1 MALPPFSGTDEGAHA
16 IRSAAAA
23 RGHWTGPAVLLLG
36 WHMTY
41 KVPEGLG
48 NLDRVGC
55 FDLRAAH
62 GAPACHPSF
71 SPSNRLVDATS
82 YEFRGF
88 PAYYT
93 IVGLPS
99 LLPRG
104 ADSYRMRV
112 LSAIICAAFAASAVV
127 TALRRRDRAASVL
140 AVMLVMTPEVLYL
153 ASLVNPSGLEIICSI
168 VLFSAL
174 LALAGATTETDKT
187 LVRRAGVALVVLIAV
202 RSLDPGV
209 ALLALGS
216 FLVIAPFTRV
226 KELLRR
232 TDVRGWLAAA
242 AAVVVAQ
249 IVWILTVGISHQE
262 HRQTYALGQAFGRWD
277 DLLRESVGVFGLN
290 DVRIPVAVYV
300 VWAVVAV
307 VAFGTALV
315 LGTTRHRV
323 TALALL
329 ACAWLLGVS
338 VDALNFPNIG
348 FAWQGRY
355 GLPILVAAVLVALD
369 GIRTPERSARF
380 QRAFAR
386 LSIAAVVALL
396 LGQVAAFMSTAS
408 RYGTGGPFGWNP
420 FAYLSGAA
428 WEPRLP
434 ALLLLAAFAAGTIGL
449 GIVVCTRMRPG
460 RPASV
465 PA

>member
-23 RGHWTGPAVLLLG
+23 RAHWTGPAVLLLG

-62 GAPACHPSF
+62 GGPACHPFF
-71 SPSNRLVDATS
+71 SPSNHLVDATS

-104 ADSYRMRV
+104 ADPYRMRA
-112 LSAIICAAFAASAVV
+112 LSAIICAAFAASAIV

-140 AVMLVMTPEVLYL
+140 AVVLVLTPEVLYL

-168 VLFSAL
+168 ALFSAL
-174 LALAGATTETDKT
+174 LALAGASTETDTT
-187 LVRRAGVALVVLIAV
+187 LVRRAGVALVVLVAV

-216 FLVIAPFTRV
+216 FLVLAPLARV

-232 TDVRGWLAAA
+232 TDVRGWLAAGV
-242 AAVVVAQ
+242 AVLVAQ
-249 IVWILTVGISHQE
+249 AAWILTVGISHQE
-262 HRQTYALGQAFGRWD
+262 HRQTYSLGRAFGRWD

-307 VAFGTALV
+307 AAFVSALV
-315 LGTTRHRV
+315 LGTNRHRI

-329 ACAWLLGVS
+329 ACAWLLGVG
-338 VDALNFPNIG
+338 VDAFNFPNIG

-369 GIRTPERSARF
+369 GIKADKRSARF
-380 QRAFAR
+380 QGAFAR
-386 LSIAAVVALL
+386 VSIVAVVALL
-396 LGQVAAFMSTAS
+396 GAQVATFMSTAS
-408 RYGTGGPFGWNP
+408 RYGTGGPLGWNP

-434 ALLLLAAFAAGTIGL
+434 APLLLGAFAAATVGL

-460 RPASV
+460 RAATV